1 MIDKLVKGG
10 FKKRMNIITLFSGS
24 GGLDLGFKKSGFN
37 VLWANEYD
45 KSIWET
51 YEKNNSDVH
60 LDRRSIVDIESHEVP
75 DCDGMIGGP
84 PCQSWSEAGSL
95 RGIND
100 ERGQLFYDFIKPVI
114 GRNFDCE
121 QDYLENID

>member
-1 MIDKLVKGG
+1 MILIDPSMIDKLVKEG
-10 FKKRMNIITLFSGS
+10 FKKKHMNIITLFSGS

-51 YEKNNSDVH
+51 YEKNNPDVH

-84 PCQSWSEAGSL
+84 PCQ
-95 RGIND
+95 
-100 ERGQLFYDFIKPVI
+100 
-114 GRNFDCE
+114 
-121 QDYLENID
+121 